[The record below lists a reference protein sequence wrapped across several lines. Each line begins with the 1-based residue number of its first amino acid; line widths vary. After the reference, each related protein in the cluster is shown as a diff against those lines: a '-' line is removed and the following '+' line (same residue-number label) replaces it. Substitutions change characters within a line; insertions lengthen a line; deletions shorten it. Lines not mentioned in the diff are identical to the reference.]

1 MNMNRFAPVTLAV
14 ILAGGAL
21 APALMANAATPDSK
35 KSSSKSVVT
44 SKSTDNQKV
53 AYSFGFMMGKGNV
66 AAVPDLD
73 VEKFIMGF
81 RDGYGLKASTLTE
94 DEMRKTLMAYKE
106 KYDAE
111 AMKEIQKIATANATK
126 GAAFLAENG
135 KKAGVT
141 TTASGLQYEVIT
153 AGTGSTPTTDDEV
166 QVNYEGKMLDGTV
179 FDSSIARGQPVTFP
193 LTGVISGWTEG
204 LQLMKEGSKYRLFIP
219 AKLAYGETGAST
231 IPPNSVL
238 IFEVEL
244 LKVTKPEAAKADA
257 NKPVTTEAKK

>member
-1 MNMNRFAPVTLAV
+1 MSRFAPVALAV

-21 APALMANAATPDSK
+21 APVLMANAATPDAK
-35 KSSSKSVVT
+35 KSSSAKSSVT
-44 SKSTDNQKV
+44 ASSTDNQKV
-53 AYSFGFMMGKGNV
+53 GYSFGFLMGKGNV
-66 AAVPDLD
+66 EAVPDLD
-73 VEKFIMGF
+73 IEKFIAGF
-81 RDGYGLKASTLTE
+81 RDGYGNKASAITE
-94 DEMRKTLMAYKE
+94 DDMRKTLIAYKE
-106 KYDAE
+106 RHDAQ
-111 AMKEIQKIATANATK
+111 AMKEIQKLAADNATK

-153 AGTGSTPTTDDEV
+153 AGTGPAPTADDQV

-193 LTGVISGWTEG
+193 LTGVITGWTEG
-204 LQLMKEGSKYRLFIP
+204 LQLMKEGGKYRFFIP

-244 LKVTKPEAAKADA
+244 LKVIKPD
-257 NKPVTTEAKK
+257 TTTPATTDTAKK

>member
-1 MNMNRFAPVTLAV
+1 MNKFAPVTLAV

-21 APALMANAATPDSK
+21 APVLMANAAMPDAK
-35 KSSSKSVVT
+35 KSSSKSMVT

-53 AYSFGFMMGKGNV
+53 AYSFGFMMGKGNS

-73 VEKFIMGF
+73 IEKFIAGF
-81 RDGYGLKASTLTE
+81 RDGHGNKTSAITE

-111 AMKEIQKIATANATK
+111 AMKEIQKVATANATK
-126 GAAFLAENG
+126 GAAFLVENG

-153 AGTGSTPTTDDEV
+153 GGTGPMPTTDDEV

-204 LQLMKEGSKYRLFIP
+204 LQLMKEGSKYRFFIP
-219 AKLAYGETGAST
+219 ANLAYGETGAST

-238 IFEVEL
+238 TFEVEL
-244 LKVTKPEAAKADA
+244 LKVTKPNTAKDDTSKPAATEAAK
-257 NKPVTTEAKK
+257 K